1 MISRAE
7 LQEPARCVEADRPEA
22 PRADAQG
29 LRRREDVGAVGGPEQ
44 PAEDDW
50 LVQGT
55 DAYRRV
61 VREVAALGGFTRVT
75 VVRTAWD
82 TPACAECGEWTKFW
96 VQGVTTTRTTM
107 NVTTTHYLCSL
118 ACLRVWAIKE
128 RLTRD
133 VPKT

>member
-50 LVQGT
+50 LRQGT
-55 DAYRRV
+55 VAYRRV
-61 VREVAALGGFTRVT
+61 VHEVAVLGEF
-75 VVRTAWD
+75 A
-82 TPACAECGEWTKFW
+82 
-96 VQGVTTTRTTM
+96 GVTLLRNSYPTDASVCVECMTEQSVVWGQCVHWGTRKSSSG
-107 NVTTTHYLCSL
+107 HFCSVE
-118 ACLRVWAIKE
+118 CLRVWAIKQ